1 MSKKEITYIGLV
13 KVMLDKARKEAD
25 AAGADFDQK
34 SAFKSAAA
42 RWKKVKD
49 GSDSEFAPGKAAP
62 GTRKKKTKKSKKSA
76 KKSDKEEEEDE
87 DEEPLPGHKGA
98 PSKTRPGHIDYRTHK
113 GDKYYNRDG
122 HRQTF
127 NEDGVEGEPYSH
139 YTRHPKSAKD
149 VLKIMDKCL
158 EEGVSLQ
165 QCRDRVAAAMK
176 KSKSQ
181 KKSKGKKR
189 GTRKAKGKKRG
200 KK

>member
-49 GSDSEFAPGKAAP
+49 GSDSEYSPGKAAP
-62 GTRKKKTKKSKKSA
+62 GTRKNKSKKSKKSV
-76 KKSDKEEEEDE
+76 KKS
-87 DEEPLPGHKGA
+87 A
-98 PSKTRPGHIDYRTHK
+98 SSKT
-113 GDKYYNRDG
+113 
-122 HRQTF
+122 F
-127 NEDGVEGEPYSH
+127 SEDRVEVKPYSDNTH
-139 YTRHPKSAKD
+139 HPKTAKD
-149 VLKIMDKCL
+149 VLDIIDKCL

-176 KSKSQ
+176 KKSQ
-181 KKSKGKKR
+181 KKSKDKR
-189 GTRKAKGKKRG
+189 ARKTQSKRQ
-200 KK
+200 

>member
-49 GSDSEFAPGKAAP
+49 GSDSEYSPGKAAP
-62 GTRKKKTKKSKKSA
+62 GTRKNKSKKSKKSVKRSA
-76 KKSDKEEEEDE
+76 S
-87 DEEPLPGHKGA
+87 
-98 PSKTRPGHIDYRTHK
+98 SKTFSEDRVEVKPYIDNTH
-113 GDKYYNRDG
+113 
-122 HRQTF
+122 
-127 NEDGVEGEPYSH
+127 
-139 YTRHPKSAKD
+139 HPKTAKD
-149 VLKIMDKCL
+149 VLDIIDKCL

-176 KSKSQ
+176 KKSQ
-181 KKSKGKKR
+181 KKSKDKR
-189 GTRKAKGKKRG
+189 ARKTQSKRQ
-200 KK
+200 

>member
-49 GSDSEFAPGKAAP
+49 GSDTEYSPGKAAP
-62 GTRKKKTKKSKKSA
+62 GTRKKKSKNSKKSG
-76 KKSDKEEEEDE
+76 KKSEEETVLDN
-87 DEEPLPGHKGA
+87 KGA
-98 PSKTRPGHIDYRTHK
+98 PSE
-113 GDKYYNRDG
+113 
-122 HRQTF
+122 TF
-127 NEDGVEGEPYSH
+127 SEDRVEGKPYSDNTH
-139 YTRHPKSAKD
+139 HPKTAKD
-149 VLKIMDKCL
+149 VLDIIDKCL

-176 KSKSQ
+176 KKSQ
-181 KKSKGKKR
+181 KKLKSKK
-189 GTRKAKGKKRG
+189 TRKTQRKGQ
-200 KK
+200 

>member
-25 AAGADFDQK
+25 AAGSDFDQK

-49 GSDSEFAPGKAAP
+49 GSDSEYTPGKASP
-62 GTRKKKTKKSKKSA
+62 GTRKKSKKSV
-76 KKSDKEEEEDE
+76 KKSEEDE
-87 DEEPLPGHKGA
+87 EEPLPGHKGA

-127 NEDGVEGEPYSH
+127 NEDGIEGKPYSH
-139 YTRHPKSAKD
+139 YTRHPKTAKD

-176 KSKSQ
+176 KTKSQ
-181 KKSKGKKR
+181 KKTKGKKQE
-189 GTRKAKGKKRG
+189 TRKAKGKKP
-200 KK
+200 

>member
-25 AAGADFDQK
+25 AADGEFDQK

-49 GSDSEFAPGKAAP
+49 GSDSEYAPGKAAP
-62 GTRKKKTKKSKKSA
+62 GTRKKKSKKSA
-76 KKSDKEEEEDE
+76 KKSE
-87 DEEPLPGHKGA
+87 EEPLPGHKGA

-127 NEDGVEGEPYSH
+127 NEDGVEGKPYSH
-139 YTRHPKSAKD
+139 YTHHPKTVKD

-176 KSKSQ
+176 KTNS
-181 KKSKGKKR
+181 KKR
-189 GTRKAKGKKRG
+189 GTRKAKGKKRE

>member
-13 KVMLDKARKEAD
+13 KVMLDKARMEAD

-42 RWKKVKD
+42 RWKKVKE
-49 GSDSEFAPGKAAP
+49 GSDSEYTPGKSAP
-62 GTRKKKTKKSKKSA
+62 GTRKKSNKSKKSA
-76 KKSDKEEEEDE
+76 KKSEEK
-87 DEEPLPGHKGA
+87 EPLPGHKGA

-127 NEDGVEGEPYSH
+127 NEDGVEGQPYSH
-139 YTRHPKSAKD
+139 YTRHPKTAKD

-176 KSKSQ
+176 KSKE
-181 KKSKGKKR
+181 KKR
-189 GTRKAKGKKRG
+189 GTRKAKGKKPEN
-200 KK
+200 K